1 VLLGPYEACHSLSTL
16 VDLITPSANHI
27 AESKLSLYLLDWG
40 KSCSIL
46 DDRGRNPTDETFVQ
60 GVQDDGV
67 RSRDEAGDQLGVTS
81 SGRIV
86 TKLVEEVGAAKV
98 GVSVEQLSKARVA
111 P

>member
-1 VLLGPYEACHSLSTL
+1 MRHSS
-16 VDLITPSANHI
+16 
-27 AESKLSLYLLDWG
+27 
-40 KSCSIL
+40 
-46 DDRGRNPTDETFVQ
+46 R

-98 GVSVEQLSKARVA
+98 GVL
-111 P
+111 